1 MDILFE
7 FYPYRNNWYVLI
19 FSVLTIIAFS
29 LMLFLYFNLL
39 FLLLAVVNAWL
50 IFFSYASVR
59 TKILFYQDCFRIHDN
74 KRKKTIDLT
83 WEQVTYGYHTK
94 NFKGHRFLLLSPN
107 KLTEKQLRQY
117 TNQGANTDRICID
130 AIVVFPIGN
139 SQYTSELERFI
150 FSKVMVID

>member
-7 FYPYRNNWYVLI
+7 FYPYKNNWYVLI
-19 FSVLTIIAFS
+19 FSVLTMIAFS

-39 FLLLAVVNAWL
+39 FLLLAGVNACL
-50 IFFSYASVR
+50 IIFSYVSVH
-59 TKILFYQDCFRIHDN
+59 TKILFYEDRFRVHDN
-74 KRKKTIDLT
+74 KRKKIIDFT

-107 KLTEKQLRQY
+107 RLTEKQLRQY
-117 TNQGANTDRICID
+117 TNISANTDRVCID
-130 AIVVFPIGN
+130 AIVVFPIEN

-150 FSKVMVID
+150 LSKIIVMD